1 MQDMHREES
10 DVMSRDGVAS
20 TITVFKGDDSP
31 SAPVLICMPAMG
43 VKAKFYEPLAEALL
57 QEGWRFVTAD
67 LRGNGLSALHVRK
80 GVDFGYHE
88 MVTFDWPAVVDK
100 VKELFPGSP
109 VYLFG
114 HSLGGQLSALY
125 LAANPGAVSGLILV
139 ATPSVHWRAW
149 DFPLNVGVLAGTQ
162 AACTLARALGYFP
175 GRKIGFGGMEAKG
188 VICDWARQART
199 GRYQPSGSSLDY
211 EQLLRELE
219 IPVLAISFDG
229 DFLSPEKA
237 VDNLLAKMRKA
248 HITHLH
254 LAGDDL
260 DHFRWVKRPAPVIEK
275 MQEWL
280 VAIS

>member
-1 MQDMHREES
+1 MHDMKREEI
-10 DVMSRDGVAS
+10 DVMSQDGVS
-20 TITVFKGDDSP
+20 SKITVFTGAHAP
-31 SAPVLICMPAMG
+31 SAPVLICMPALG
-43 VKAKFYEPLAEALL
+43 VSAKFYEPLAEPIL

-67 LRGNGLSALHVRK
+67 LRGNGLCALRVRK

-88 MVTFDWPAVVDK
+88 MVTFDWPAVIGK

-109 VYLFG
+109 AYLLG

-149 DFPLNVGVLAGTQ
+149 DFPLNMGVLAGTQ
-162 AACTLARALGYFP
+162 TACVLAKTLGYFP
-175 GRKIGFGGMEAKG
+175 GRKFGFGGMEAKG

-199 GRYQPSGSSLDY
+199 GRYEPAGSERGY
-211 EQLLRELE
+211 ERLLREME
-219 IPVLAISFDG
+219 IPVLAFSFEA

-237 VDNLLAKMRKA
+237 VGSLLAKMTRA
-248 HITHLH
+248 RTTHFN

-260 DHFRWVKRPAPVIEK
+260 DHFRWVKCPAPVIEK
-275 MQEWL
+275 IREWL
-280 VAIS
+280 AALP